1 MSIIVLKKH
10 FSLENLG
17 QEIFILFY
25 VNKITWTYQID
36 IYDNFSR
43 KTRSNSCISKK
54 NVAKWMLHNMMLGK
68 ILVTLTQSVSVC
80 WPTVGAW
87 CVGLW
92 LNYIGPITVKR
103 QLNKRW
109 LVANSANHYTT
120 MGQNWLQGFPI
131 RFFCLP

>member
-1 MSIIVLKKH
+1 MCTWKSNPIKTPMDGTLLNLPHVRWWIITNISTCTCVYLCSKKH

-92 LNYIGPITVKR
+92 LT
-103 QLNKRW
+103 L
-109 LVANSANHYTT
+109 
-120 MGQNWLQGFPI
+120 GQ
-131 RFFCLP
+131 